1 MVLTKMV
8 NEQGLLAGR
17 AASDANSENKRRL
30 RIQAAEKAEIER
42 EMSMRRAHAEA
53 VAAQQQAAEEE
64 ALSAAI
70 SRQKSEKLRDEK
82 LRQRLIEGSEE
93 LRALEEKLKAAYTS
107 KERAVQIQEKTI
119 LSQRLKDREATM
131 VLQMEEDRQR
141 AIADEEERE

>member
-64 ALSAAI
+64 ALSAAVA
-70 SRQKSEKLRDEK
+70 RQKSERLRDEK

-93 LRALEEKLKAAYTS
+93 LRALEEKLKAAYTN
-107 KERAVQIQEKTI
+107 KERHVQTQEKAI
-119 LSQRLKDREATM
+119 LQARLSDRERTIAQ
-131 VLQMEEDRQR
+131 QMEEDRIR
-141 AIADEEERE
+141 